1 MLLDADLVDL
11 LLVVELVG
19 LLLGTRLLE
28 IKLPRDRLGDRLLAE
43 RLEDFEDDLVTPS
56 LCTELTDVLLDF
68 GKVDVFAVTVT
79 IDVLVT
85 SRRGVTVATAVAL
98 DLIVVVRR
106 AVELASLVDT
116 RVMRCTFVLVIVVL
130 RGTIDKQLQA
140 LDIAAFFM
148 LLATAGVAHVETVAL
163 STSSLG

>member
-28 IKLPRDRLGDRLLAE
+28 IKLLGDRLGDRLLAE
-43 RLEDFEDDLVTPS
+43 RLEVFEDDLVTPS
-56 LCTELTDVLLDF
+56 FCTELTDVLLDF

-85 SRRGVTVATAVAL
+85 SRRGVIIATAVAL

-140 LDIAAFFM
+140 LEIAAFFM
-148 LLATAGVAHVETVAL
+148 LLATVGVAHVETVAL